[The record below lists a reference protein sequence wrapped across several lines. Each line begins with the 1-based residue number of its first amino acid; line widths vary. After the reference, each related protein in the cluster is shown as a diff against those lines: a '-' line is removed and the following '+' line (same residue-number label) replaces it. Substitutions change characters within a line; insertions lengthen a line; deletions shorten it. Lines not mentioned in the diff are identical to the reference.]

1 MLDFSRQ
8 PQISDK
14 EALKLLECGELQET
28 HGLIPWSSNYT
39 FLIAIAD
46 DGLEALAVYKPR
58 RGERPLW
65 DFPDGT
71 LCQREC
77 AAFVVSQALGWNL
90 VPPTILREGPHG
102 VGSVQLFVPHDP
114 DQNYFT
120 FGAKYEKQ
128 LRQIALFD
136 SIINNADRKGGHCLL
151 GVDGHIWAIDHG
163 VCFHTQPKLRTVIW
177 DFDGDPIPA
186 NLMADLERLC
196 VELDDPPLTEKLQS
210 LLTGDEIDALRTRL
224 SSLMA
229 RRKFPRPGP
238 GRNYPWPPI

>member
-1 MLDFSRQ
+1 MPDISQQ

-14 EALKLLECGELQET
+14 DALRLLECGELQET

-39 FLIAIAD
+39 FLIALAV

-77 AAFVVSQALGWNL
+77 AAFLISQALGWEL
-90 VPPTILREGPHG
+90 VPPTILRDGPHG
-102 VGSVQLFVPHDP
+102 VGSVQFYVSHDP
-114 DQNYFT
+114 DENYFT
-120 FGAKYEKQ
+120 FGSKYEQQ

-136 SIINNADRKGGHCLL
+136 TIINNADRKGGHCLL
-151 GVDGHIWAIDHG
+151 DVQGHIWAIDHG

-177 DFDGDPIPA
+177 DFEGKAIPRD
-186 NLMADLERLC
+186 LMADLERLC
-196 VELDDPPLTEKLQS
+196 MELGNPQLPGKLKP
-210 LLTGDEIDALRTRL
+210 LLTDDEIDALRGRL
-224 SSLMA
+224 DSLMA